1 MATNKNCRLTS
12 LPKNGAIL
20 IQSAKE
26 CKNAQ
31 SALKSRLEVLALLL
45 YNLGEFE
52 NQENDMLIARV
63 VGDVV
68 STMKDEKL
76 SGRKLLIV
84 REVSIENELV
94 GKPIVAV
101 DTVDAGEGDVVLV
114 AQGSSA
120 RQTSSTKDTPTDAV
134 IMAIV
139 DSVEMEGKVT
149 FRKGR

>member
-1 MATNKNCRLTS
+1 M
-12 LPKNGAIL
+12 I
-20 IQSAKE
+20 
-26 CKNAQ
+26 
-31 SALKSRLEVLALLL
+31 
-45 YNLGEFE
+45 
-52 NQENDMLIARV
+52 IARV

-68 STMKDEKL
+68 STMKDEKM
-76 SGRKLLIV
+76 SGRKLLVV
-84 REVSIENELV
+84 REVSVENEIV

-101 DTVDAGEGDVVLV
+101 DTVDAGVGDVVLV

-134 IMAIV
+134 IFAIV